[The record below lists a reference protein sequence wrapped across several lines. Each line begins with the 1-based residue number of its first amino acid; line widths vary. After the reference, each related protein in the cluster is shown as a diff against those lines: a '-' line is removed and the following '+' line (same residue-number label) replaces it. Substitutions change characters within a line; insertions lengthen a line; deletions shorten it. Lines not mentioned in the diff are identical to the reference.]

1 MSNET
6 PSAPVTQAPPDPAE
20 QPWAARFGLVRP
32 RHGRY
37 VAGVCAAIG
46 RATNT
51 DALLWRVLIGVLSI
65 FGVGIVLY
73 LAGWLLMP
81 AEGDTASPIEALF
94 GRGYSSTS
102 TALTLGLAIVAVI
115 LLGALTNSFVVAVI
129 AAVGLI
135 VAALAA
141 NPKNRQPIPAR
152 MEPSPP
158 PGDPTATAPTATVP
172 VTPPGYQPP
181 FAPHGPYVSA
191 PAPVPPPPYKA
202 AKPKRE
208 PSRLGRLIFGVI
220 LIALGALGIA
230 DLSSSSVPAAVY
242 IATALAV
249 TGAGLIVGA
258 WAGRA
263 RFFILIG
270 IVLSLMLPI
279 AADEENRERSARAG
293 TVAWVPMSYEEL
305 AEGYEHRFGEATLD
319 LSNVDFSNREA
330 EVFVAISFGDLK
342 IIVPPNVDVTV
353 NSDVNLGDASVFG
366 YESSGAGVEH
376 VERNDGADGPGGGTL
391 RLRLDVKFGH
401 AEVTR

>member
-1 MSNET
+1 MSHET
-6 PSAPVTQAPPDPAE
+6 PSAPPGLHKTAEGPPDPE

-37 VAGVCAAIG
+37 LAGVCAAIG

-73 LAGWLLMP
+73 LAAWLLMP

-129 AAVGLI
+129 AAVGLV

-152 MEPSPP
+152 VAEQSPP
-158 PGDPTATAPTATVP
+158 PTDPALTAPTVP
-172 VTPPGYQPP
+172 AYQPP

-191 PAPVPPPPYKA
+191 AAPVPPPPYKA

-230 DLSSSSVPAAVY
+230 DLSGSSVPAAVY

-270 IVLSLMLPI
+270 IVLSLILPI

-293 TVAWVPMSYEEL
+293 TVSWVPMSYEEL
-305 AEGYEHRFGEATLD
+305 ADGYEHRFGEATLD
-319 LSNVDFSNREA
+319 LSNVDFTNREA
-330 EVFVAISFGDLK
+330 DIHVAISFGGLK
-342 IIVPPNVDVTV
+342 VILPPNVDVTV

-391 RLRLDVKFGH
+391 RLRLDVKFAH